1 MPGYSAYPWLIDR
14 WRKSGAYLEMTPRE
28 QGMYRNLID
37 EAVLRGGVIPNDERL
52 LSRACGDP
60 LEWPDARDKVLRWFT
75 PTPDGKGLEN
85 EVVTEIVAALEQTGL
100 QKSIEK
106 ALDFIRKLGGKP
118 RQKPLK
124 IGEIFGVPPPT
135 PPYASLSSLKSKK
148 SVNSND
154 NRNSIDMEACKLLI
168 DSYNEIV
175 QPPRGIGYTPG
186 NIKAA
191 VRFYAEGYALD
202 QARTVFSAVKAKTTA
217 TARWCA
223 ANNREFEY
231 LVRPAYKH
239 NRTHELVQGPL
250 DKIPNELATGRKHD
264 GSEA

>member
-14 WRKSGAYLEMTPRE
+14 WRKSGAYLEMTSRE

-37 EAVLRGGVIPNDERL
+37 EAVLRDGVIPNDERL

-75 PTPDGKGLEN
+75 PTLDGKGLEN

-100 QKSIEK
+100 QKAIEK
-106 ALDFIRKLGGKP
+106 ALDFTRKLRGKP
-118 RQKPLK
+118 RLNPSK
-124 IGEIFGVPPPT
+124 IGEIFGAAPPLTT
-135 PPYASLSSLKSKK
+135 PLSSSSLKSKR
-148 SVNSND
+148 SINSSND
-154 NRNSIDMEACKLLI
+154 GNSIDIEACKLLI

-191 VRFYAEGYALD
+191 VRFYAEGYTLD

-239 NRTHELVQGPL
+239 YRTHELVQGPL
-250 DKIPNELATGRKHD
+250 DKIHNELATGRKHD
-264 GSEA
+264 GSEV